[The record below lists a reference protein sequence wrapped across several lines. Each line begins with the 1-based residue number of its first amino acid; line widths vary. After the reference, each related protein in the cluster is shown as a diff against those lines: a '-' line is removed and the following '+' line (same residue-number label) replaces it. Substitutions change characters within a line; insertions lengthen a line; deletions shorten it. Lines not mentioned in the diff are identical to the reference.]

1 MDCRTAIC
9 DGKWVIMYCAFACTA
24 GLDRLRY
31 AGSSPW
37 AKQTAPYGI
46 GMLSLVSTTPP
57 AADSPHAGL
66 TSWDAHFLTAARSS
80 LPYTSA
86 MELSNLGAFTSES
99 DTTLGIRD
107 VCWIQNPTPMS
118 AALDLNI
125 IGAQGRLAVVVG
137 YRQGAVD
144 EEIVHRFV
152 HCFDKMIR
160 LLAASDQEI
169 IAARVTFGQIRN
181 ILLQEK

>member
-1 MDCRTAIC
+1 
-9 DGKWVIMYCAFACTA
+9 
-24 GLDRLRY
+24 
-31 AGSSPW
+31 
-37 AKQTAPYGI
+37 
-46 GMLSLVSTTPP
+46 MLSLVSTTPP

-66 TSWDAHFLTAARSS
+66 TSWDAYFLAGARSS
-80 LPYTSA
+80 LPYSSS
-86 MELSNLGAFTSES
+86 MELSNLGAFTSDS
-99 DTTLGIRD
+99 ALGVHD
-107 VCWIQNPTPMS
+107 VCWMQNPTPMS

-181 ILLQEK
+181 ILSQKK